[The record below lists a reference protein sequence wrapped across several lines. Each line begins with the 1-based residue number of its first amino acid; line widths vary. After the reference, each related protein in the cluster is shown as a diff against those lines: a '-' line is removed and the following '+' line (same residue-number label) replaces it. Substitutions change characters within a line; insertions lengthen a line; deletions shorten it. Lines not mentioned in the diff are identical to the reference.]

1 MSKSTNV
8 SFSELRHWLLGAI
21 ARLTQ
26 QDAAC
31 IDPTRR
37 FVNLGLDSSKAV
49 ALVAALAKEL
59 ERELPVTIVW
69 DHPTPN
75 ALVTYLTSARAQAPA
90 TSGPARSTTAPP
102 SRRAS
107 EPGRL
112 REPVAVVGVAGR
124 FPGAESPRALWAR
137 LRAADDLIVDLP
149 LARGPLEGHVRGTP
163 AAPGGYLPRIDAFD
177 PAFFG
182 IARAEAVHMDPQ
194 QRLLLE
200 LAWELFQDAG
210 VDPEMLHGSAMGVFV
225 GAMWNDYARLP
236 RSGEHIRPQTALG
249 LDLGTLS
256 ARLSYSF
263 GLHGLSMTINTA
275 CSSSLVAV
283 HLACA
288 AIERGEA
295 SAAIAGGVNLIIG
308 PESTLLMTRFGAM
321 APDSRCKA
329 FDARANGYVRGE
341 GAGLVLLMPLSQAIL
356 GGHHIYCLVRG
367 SAVNNDG
374 ASNGMTAPNPGAQ
387 VEVLGKAYANAGIE
401 PASVD
406 YVEAHGTG
414 TLLGDPIEARAL
426 AAALTTERT
435 PERALR
441 IGSIKTNIGHLES
454 AAGIAGLIKVAM
466 ALDRRRLPP
475 SRNFEIPSPLIPF
488 ESLKLRVQ
496 TVDEAWPAV
505 PGAPAR
511 AGISGF
517 GFGGT
522 NCHLA
527 LESFEDDARLIE
539 IAGGDRAAVVSEL
552 GRRLGLDAPTLH
564 ALADMESSPE
574 DDSAVKDSSG
584 EETGRSGSTT
594 LAFCARHFA
603 DVEMAHARLVAGDAP
618 AEPLIGQNERAGT
631 PLVFIFSGQGGQ
643 WLGMARGL
651 LRSSPAFRAE
661 LSRCR
666 DCLREHVRWDL
677 FAELLQPSDEH
688 FADIAIL
695 QPMLF
700 SYQVAMWALLRAEGF
715 HPDVVIGHSMGEIA
729 AAYAAGLLTLEDA
742 IRVIARRSALMARAP
757 GDGAMLVIDA
767 SEEEAMALAT
777 RWPGISIAALNAAR
791 SVVLSGERRT
801 LEAMLE
807 RDLRQR
813 SAPAA
818 GAEVERRARWINV
831 RVASHSPQMDSVLP
845 ELERELTGLRPRAEG
860 VLPMISTLLG
870 RQLDVPVGARYWCD
884 NLRRPV
890 QFRRAL
896 HHVLGTHARPTL
908 LEISPHPVLREV
920 IEGELP
926 PSTGAQVA
934 HVGVRDE
941 PETVTLYET
950 LALLTRQGMRR
961 RVTAE
966 SAASGP
972 RVIAISAHEASA
984 LAPTIEAIERDLARL
999 GSLDDIA
1006 HTLGVR
1012 SAHQHYRVAVVVD
1025 SKRELAR
1032 KLSLLRRSPST
1043 LAGPR
1048 GTRPPRAVFVYS
1060 GQGSQWARMGIEL
1073 GRAQPAFLRD
1083 FESTL
1088 ETISRYVGADLL
1100 SCVSAPRA
1108 TSSIDDTF
1116 YSQPAIFAFQVALTR
1131 LMQRSGVAPE
1141 AVMGHSLGEIS
1152 AAWASGI
1159 LSLDDACRVL
1169 AVRALVLQ
1177 RTTGSGRMLA
1187 VRASL
1192 AEVEQAL
1199 LEMGLA
1205 AWLDVAAVNA
1215 PRDIVLAGADAAIA
1229 RASAGFRD
1237 RGITTVQPRV
1247 TSPFHSRWLEP
1258 FADEIASLCDHIG
1271 GRSPVIPMLSTVDAK
1286 LVGESG
1292 LPGAYWGRNVRQRV
1306 RLAEATVQLAEQ
1318 GYDCFVEIGPHPV
1331 LAASLS
1337 ETLAGREC
1345 RIIPT
1350 ATRQRPV
1357 SSPLSALAALYTT
1370 GASLDWREVI
1380 GGEGRAVPMPPP
1392 AWQRESLWLPP
1403 SSSVPAVE
1411 SAPHPLA
1418 SVVSDPSRLEPAPPP
1433 LDWSVLGRPALAR
1446 ELRAIFA
1453 GVVESGVERIDFQR
1467 SFFDLGLD
1475 SAMAVAFAER
1485 ISQASG
1491 LTLNASMIFEYDD
1504 LESLIDY
1511 LVRRLRKPL
1520 EHRLAG

>member
-8 SFSELRHWLLGAI
+8 SFSELRHWLLASI
-21 ARLTQ
+21 AGLTQ
-26 QDAAC
+26 QDAASL
-31 IDPTRR
+31 DPARR
-37 FVNLGLDSSKAV
+37 FINLGLDSSKAV

-59 ERELPVTIVW
+59 RRELPVTVVW

-75 ALVTYLTSARAQAPA
+75 ALATHLTSSHVQTSETGSSAR
-90 TSGPARSTTAPP
+90 PP
-102 SRRAS
+102 SAS
-107 EPGRL
+107 EPPRRGSEPRRL
-112 REPVAVVGVAGR
+112 REPIAVVGVAGR
-124 FPGAESPRALWAR
+124 FPGAESARALWVR
-137 LRAADDLIVDLP
+137 LRAAADLIVELP
-149 LARGPLEGHVRGTP
+149 AARVPLEGHERGTP
-163 AAPGGYLPRIDAFD
+163 APVGGYLPRIDAFD

-182 IARAEAVHMDPQ
+182 IARAEALHMDPQ

-210 VDPEMLHGSAMGVFV
+210 IDPETLHGSATGVFV

-236 RSGEHIRPQTALG
+236 RGLEHIRPQTALG

-263 GLHGLSMTINTA
+263 GLHGLSMTVNTA
-275 CSSSLVAV
+275 CSSSLVAI

-295 SAAIAGGVNLIIG
+295 SAAIAGGVNLMVG

-321 APDSRCKA
+321 APDGRCKA

-356 GGHHIYCLVRG
+356 GGHHVYCVIRG

-387 VEVLGKAYANAGIE
+387 VDVLRKAYANAGID

-454 AAGIAGLIKVAM
+454 AAGIASVIKVAL
-466 ALDRRRLPP
+466 ALDRRWLPP
-475 SRNFEIPSPLIPF
+475 SRNFERPSPLIPF

-496 TVDEAWPAV
+496 TVDEAWPAA
-505 PGAPAR
+505 PDAPAR
-511 AGISGF
+511 AGVSGF

-527 LESFEDDARLIE
+527 LESFEDGARLIE
-539 IAGGDRAAVVSEL
+539 IRRADRAAAVDEL
-552 GRRLGLDAPTLH
+552 GRRLRRNAPTLD
-564 ALADMESSPE
+564 ALADMEDGDVDGARLATSTTPT
-574 DDSAVKDSSG
+574 D
-584 EETGRSGSTT
+584 STT
-594 LAFCARHFA
+594 LAFCARHFG
-603 DVEMAHARLVAGDAP
+603 DVETVHARLAAGDAS
-618 AEPLIGQNERAGT
+618 ADPLLGRNERAGS
-631 PLVFIFSGQGGQ
+631 PLVFVFSGQGGQ

-651 LRSSPAFRAE
+651 MRAAPAFRAE

-677 FAELLQPSDEH
+677 FAELLRPSDEH
-688 FADIAIL
+688 FSDIAIL

-700 SYQVAMWALLRAEGF
+700 AYQVAMLALLRTEGF
-715 HPDVVIGHSMGEIA
+715 HPDAVVGHSMGEVA
-729 AAYAAGLLTLEDA
+729 AAYAAGLLTLPDA
-742 IRVIARRSALMARAP
+742 TRVIARRSALMARAP
-757 GDGAMLVIDA
+757 GDGAMLVVDA
-767 SEEEAMALAT
+767 SEQEAMALSA

-791 SVVLSGERRT
+791 SVILSGERRT

-807 RDLRQR
+807 RDLRPHL
-813 SAPAA
+813 APAK
-818 GAEVERRARWINV
+818 GADVERRARWINV

-845 ELERELTGLRPRAEG
+845 ELERELTGLRPRPEAT
-860 VLPMISTLLG
+860 LPMVSTLLG

-896 HHVLGTHARPTL
+896 QHVLGAYVRPTV

-920 IEGELP
+920 IEAELP
-926 PSTGAQVA
+926 PSSGAQVA

-941 PETVTLYET
+941 PETVRLYET
-950 LALLTRQGMRR
+950 LARLARQGLRR
-961 RVTAE
+961 RTHADSVARV
-966 SAASGP
+966 P
-972 RVIAISAHEASA
+972 RVIPISAHEPSA
-984 LAPTIEAIERDLARL
+984 LVPTIGAIERDLEL
-999 GSLDDIA
+999 MGSLEDIA

-1012 SAHQHYRVAVVVD
+1012 SAHQHYRVAVVVE
-1025 SKRELAR
+1025 SKDELKR
-1032 KLSLLRRSPST
+1032 KLELLRRSPST
-1043 LAGPR
+1043 PPSRR
-1048 GTRPPRAVFVYS
+1048 GARPPRCVFVYS
-1060 GQGSQWARMGIEL
+1060 GQGSQWARMGVEL
-1073 GRAQPAFLRD
+1073 GRALPAFARD

-1088 ETISRYVGADLL
+1088 ETISRYVGADLVAA
-1100 SCVSAPRA
+1100 VSAPRA
-1108 TSSIDDTF
+1108 TSPIDDTF

-1131 LMQRSGVAPE
+1131 LMQRSGVTPE
-1141 AVMGHSLGEIS
+1141 AVMGHSLGELS

-1159 LSLDDACRVL
+1159 LSLDDACRVI
-1169 AVRALVLQ
+1169 AVRAMVLQ
-1177 RTTGSGRMLA
+1177 RTKGSGRMLA
-1187 VRASL
+1187 VRAGL

-1199 LEMGLA
+1199 LEMGLG
-1205 AWLDVAAVNA
+1205 AWLDIAAVNA
-1215 PRDIVLAGADAAIA
+1215 PRDIVLAGGDAAIA
-1229 RASAGFRD
+1229 RAAAGFRE
-1237 RGITTVQPRV
+1237 RGVTTVQPRV

-1258 FADEIASLCDHIG
+1258 FADEIASLCDHIA
-1271 GRSPVIPMLSTVDAK
+1271 GRSPVIPMLSTVDAA

-1306 RLAEATVQLAEQ
+1306 RLADATIQLAEQ
-1318 GYDCFVEIGPHPV
+1318 GYDCFVEIGAHPV
-1331 LAASLS
+1331 LVASLS

-1357 SSPLSALAALYTT
+1357 LSPLAAMASLYTAGST
-1370 GASLDWREVI
+1370 LDWREVI
-1380 GGEGRAVPMPPP
+1380 GGEGRVVPMPPP
-1392 AWQRESLWLPP
+1392 AWQREALWLPLAT
-1403 SSSVPAVE
+1403 SIPALDG
-1411 SAPHPLA
+1411 APQALA
-1418 SVVSDPSRLEPAPPP
+1418 GAATEPSRLEPTSAP
-1433 LDWSVLGRPALAR
+1433 LDWSTLGRALLAR
-1446 ELRAIFA
+1446 ELRGIFA
-1453 GVVESGVERIDFQR
+1453 GVVESGVERVDFQR

-1475 SAMAVAFAER
+1475 SAMAVDFAER
-1485 ISQASG
+1485 ISRASG

-1504 LESLIDY
+1504 LESLLDY
-1511 LVRRLRKPL
+1511 LIRRLRKPL